1 MDDATKQAFQMIDVN
16 VYQEN
21 LFHTKMMLKEFD
33 LNNYLFGGG
42 DITDHEQQLISKKVK
57 REMRE
62 IFYGR
67 NLPDLA

>member
-1 MDDATKQAFQMIDVN
+1 MVDVN

-21 LFHTKMMLKEFD
+21 LFHTKMMLKEYD
-33 LNNYLFGGG
+33 LNNYLFGTGVG
-42 DITDHEQQLISKKVK
+42 ELDDGERKAINKKVK

-67 NLPDLA
+67 NLPEME